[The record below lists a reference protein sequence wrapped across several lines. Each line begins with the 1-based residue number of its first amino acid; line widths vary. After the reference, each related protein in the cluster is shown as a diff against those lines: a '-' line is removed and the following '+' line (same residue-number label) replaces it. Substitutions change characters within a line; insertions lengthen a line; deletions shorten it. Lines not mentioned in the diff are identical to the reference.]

1 MQGYARDRVP
11 SVTWTDR
18 EVKAFTQVGV
28 EPGEWVEVMILVLA
42 GDCTVVAARD
52 AASSDRASSISCSAA
67 AHASR
72 TSAPPPS
79 PSTTC
84 AERALRHPLDG
95 PGNAVMP
102 GACDRFTVSA
112 RAGRFTVS
120 SRDPAP
126 RQNCVPPKAPV
137 AGHRRRREQT
147 RGPLPAGQ
155 ARGDGRRATSN
166 ACRLSCRGV
175 LRGHVAGTH
184 RLPGLDGDDPAGA
197 VQGPPHG
204 CEAALARGLTGR
216 RPGFGT
222 GGAVGV
228 FRRRGSRPPAW

>member
-1 MQGYARDRVP
+1 M
-11 SVTWTDR
+11 
-18 EVKAFTQVGV
+18 KAFTHVDV
-28 EPGEWVEVMILVLA
+28 EPGEWVEVMILVPA
-42 GDCTVVAARD
+42 GDCTLVAARD
-52 AASSDRASSISCSAA
+52 AASSDRVSSISCSAA

-84 AERALRHPLDG
+84 TERALRHPLDG
-95 PGNAVMP
+95 PGNAVTP

-112 RAGRFTVS
+112 RDGTLHGLFVRPGTETKLRAAES
-120 SRDPAP
+120 
-126 RQNCVPPKAPV
+126 PV

-147 RGPLPAGQ
+147 CGPLPAGQ
-155 ARGDGRRATSN
+155 ARGDGRGTTN
-166 ACRLSCRGV
+166 NGCRLPCRGA
-175 LRGHVAGTH
+175 LRGHVPVRTGC
-184 RLPGLDGDDPAGA
+184 PGSTVMTAQA

-204 CEAALARGLTGR
+204 CEAALARRLTGR
-216 RPGFGT
+216 RPRFGI